1 MNDYKTSGKTTPW
14 GRLHNITAQVAVPL
28 LVDGRPVGTLA
39 VLSYTDHRYEAP
51 DALFLSLLAAI
62 VTPALESAR
71 LASEVK
77 RQARSVAQIYE
88 ALPVMVVVYGR
99 DGKAIQ
105 HNSAAEAALGG
116 ELLDGV
122 RERAIPLVWE
132 DGTPIPA
139 DERPKDATTSSI
151 RSDEACGMAMPKS
164 IPVLIVSSRCLS
176 EARMLSRSGGLI
188 FPWATRRSIS
198 STIAAQRSVA
208 FISGMICSAVSKL
221 AKDMRNSR
229 LGAKA

>member
-1 MNDYKTSGKTTPW
+1 M
-14 GRLHNITAQVAVPL
+14 PL

-139 DERPKDATTSSI
+139 DERPFARALKTKA
-151 RSDEACGMAMPKS
+151 
-164 IPVLIVSSRCLS
+164 PVRGTIVGY
-176 EARMLSRSGGLI
+176 GG
-188 FPWATRRSIS
+188 ATRVCHRSEQRRVDRLTS
-198 STIAAQRSVA
+198 YRPRGRRNDDSEQHGQTEPPYFSQAARSRRCEPLTVCWPHDHTPA
-208 FISGMICSAVSKL
+208 F
-221 AKDMRNSR
+221 AKFLSP
-229 LGAKA
+229 